1 MRKVMITD
9 IEEKAS
15 HLEDVLMNMIDDVRQ
30 TSSQSKALENQV
42 MMLSKERD
50 VLNLSL
56 GKERKKSQEQ
66 EEEILKLQNIIDSL
80 HDQRKHLLANFDK
93 ELNSQNQLMK
103 SKYEANRGSLNQGP
117 IFGERDF
124 WSACRN
130 GAITHD

>member
-1 MRKVMITD
+1 MITD

-103 SKYEANRGSLNQGP
+103 SKYEASLLSEVFHILQFADSTLSP
-117 IFGERDF
+117 HTVCD
-124 WSACRN
+124 
-130 GAITHD
+130 